1 MGVLKE
7 YLSSLLLLA
16 VSVFYV
22 NKEYVNNIDF

>member
-1 MGVLKE
+1 VGVLKE